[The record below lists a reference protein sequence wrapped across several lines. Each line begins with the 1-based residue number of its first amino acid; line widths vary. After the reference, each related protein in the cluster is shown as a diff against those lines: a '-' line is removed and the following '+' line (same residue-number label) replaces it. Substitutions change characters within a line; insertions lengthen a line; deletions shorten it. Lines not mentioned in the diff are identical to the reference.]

1 MKSPKSNIQ
10 NRQQST
16 SKLGF
21 FGKFLIFFCL
31 LFVGFTIL
39 PQVIVIGLGLL
50 PTLTI
55 VLTETK
61 NINKITTVG
70 CFNVA
75 GVMICLNSFIAQ
87 YNENRPFLI
96 NENITNLIIM
106 MAAAAVGNAL
116 RVQNTGRI
124 LFAVGAV
131 LFLSSD
137 LILIFNTFG
146 KRTRML
152 WSAICLALY
161 YPGQLLIAL
170 AIYFGL

>member
-96 NENITNLIIM
+96 NENITNIIIM
-106 MAAAAVGNAL
+106 MAAAAVG
-116 RVQNTGRI
+116 V
-124 LFAVGAV
+124 
-131 LFLSSD
+131 S
-137 LILIFNTFG
+137 
-146 KRTRML
+146 
-152 WSAICLALY
+152 LY
-161 YPGQLLIAL
+161 YILPDLFVFIFKNSAQHRLK
-170 AIYFGL
+170 AINAKLEKLQQTWANIIPEDN